1 MRMGVV
7 VDATCDLAHG
17 FVTEHDL
24 EILPAALVLDRTRV
38 LMDRRDPDTTL
49 AIYRRYIC
57 DRAQAPAIQ
66 PMSTVAIRDL
76 FLNELVLR
84 YDRLLVL
91 CMDARLSEFFD
102 HATQASYT
110 VLKSYRELRKDAG
123 LDPSFAMRVLDT
135 GTVGPGEAVLAHE
148 ALRALHVRQDDFD
161 TARRTVQALASRI
174 RCQLVAADLSYLRYR
189 RRGGTPR
196 LGARDYR
203 LGRWLG
209 MRPLLSFEE
218 GRWRAVGRARNFHR
232 AASQLLTRAAE
243 RAADGDVSKVIAMS
257 FGGDPRMIRSLPAYK
272 DLEST
277 AARRRIDLH
286 LAVMSATLAAQVGP
300 GAFALAWSAA

>member
-17 FVTEHDL
+17 FVTGHDL

-49 AIYRRYIC
+49 EIYRRYIC
-57 DRAQAPAIQ
+57 DRAQVPAVQ
-66 PMSTVAIRDL
+66 PMSTVAIREL

-91 CMDARLSEFFD
+91 CADARMSEFFD
-102 HATQASYT
+102 HATQASYG
-110 VLKSYRELRKDAG
+110 VLKSYRGLRRDAG
-123 LDPSFAMRVLDT
+123 LDPTFAMRVLDT

-148 ALRALHVRQDDFD
+148 ALRALHLRQDDFD

-174 RCQLVAADLSYLRYR
+174 RCRLIPADLSYLRYR
-189 RRGGTPR
+189 RRGAAR

-209 MRPLLSFEE
+209 LRPLLSFEA

-232 AASQLLTRAAE
+232 AANQLLTRTAE
-243 RAADGDVSKVIAMS
+243 RAADGDVSNVIAMS
-257 FGGDPRMIRSLPAYK
+257 FGGDPRVIRSLPAYR